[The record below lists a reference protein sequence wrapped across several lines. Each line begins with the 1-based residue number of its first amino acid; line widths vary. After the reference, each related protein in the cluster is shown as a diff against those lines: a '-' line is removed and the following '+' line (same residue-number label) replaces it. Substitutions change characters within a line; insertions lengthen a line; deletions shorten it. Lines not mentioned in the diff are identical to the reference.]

1 MTLKWETLIDSWK
14 GRHPMLLQ
22 IISVDRYLSIENLIE
37 NLYYLIEGYR
47 SVKNMIMMRLE
58 IILNKF
64 EWIQKKLNDLLVSFE
79 DLNINLYQ

>member
-1 MTLKWETLIDSWK
+1 
-14 GRHPMLLQ
+14 MLLQ